1 MAWVAAD
8 RAARA
13 VHSHADGSVDRWR
26 RLRKEIR
33 DEVLQKGFDP
43 ELNSFVQFYGAKK
56 LDASLLLMSLVG
68 FLSGSDERVR
78 GTVEAIERDL
88 CEDGF
93 VMRYRHDEETES
105 VDGLPP
111 GEGAFLP
118 CTFWL
123 ADNLNL
129 IGRHDDAVELFERL
143 LGLRNDLGLI
153 SEEYD
158 AQNELLVGN
167 FPQAFTHVE
176 LVNTAMNLSQSG
188 DGPLARWERFHQL
201 GSKRT

>member
-1 MAWVAAD
+1 MC
-8 RAARA
+8 
-13 VHSHADGSVDRWR
+13 
-26 RLRKEIR
+26 IR
-33 DEVLQKGFDP
+33 DR
-43 ELNSFVQFYGAKK
+43 
-56 LDASLLLMSLVG
+56 
-68 FLSGSDERVR
+68 FLPGSDERVQ

-88 CEDGF
+88 REDDF
-93 VMRYRHDEETES
+93 VMRYRHDEQTES

-176 LVNTAMNLSQSG
+176 LVNTAMNLSQPG
-188 DGPLARWERFHQL
+188 DRPLARWERFGQL
-201 GSKRT
+201 GAKPT